1 MIDRQSKLSLVK
13 QCELLSVSRSMIY
26 YVPKGESGLNLSLMR
41 LIDEQHMSEP
51 SYGVRR
57 MSKWL
62 SRQGYCV
69 SRKRVRRLMA
79 VMGLRAIYQKPR
91 LSQPNQGHMKYP
103 YLLVDTQINRP
114 NQVWCADITYIAM
127 PRGFMYLVAVMDWYS
142 RKVLSW
148 KLSNTL
154 DVGFCMEAL
163 DEASAKYGA
172 PEIFNTDQGSQ
183 FTSGEFT
190 QALIELGA
198 KISMDGKGRWVDNVM
213 IERLWRSVKYE
224 CVYIKVFESGMELR
238 LGLKEWFEKYNSR
251 RLHQGLN
258 CKEQDLI

>member
-1 MIDRQSKLSLVK
+1 M
-13 QCELLSVSRSMIY
+13 
-26 YVPKGESGLNLSLMR
+26 
-41 LIDEQHMSEP
+41 
-51 SYGVRR
+51 
-57 MSKWL
+57 
-62 SRQGYCV
+62 
-69 SRKRVRRLMA
+69 
-79 VMGLRAIYQKPR
+79 
-91 LSQPNQGHMKYP
+91 
-103 YLLVDTQINRP
+103 
-114 NQVWCADITYIAM
+114 
-127 PRGFMYLVAVMDWYS
+127 AVMDWYS

-154 DVGFCMEAL
+154 DVRFCMEAL
-163 DEASAKYGA
+163 DEASAKYGV

-224 CVYIKVFESGMELR
+224 CVYINVFESGVELR

-258 CKEQDLI
+258 DLTPDEVYFALKSDGFLSRSA